1 MIWPLGWPLC
11 PSHGHQAAALAT
23 AWAELREATHLLT
36 RACGW
41 GDGAGIRL
49 SRAGADARAPLQRQE
64 ASSAPCRSQHTQED
78 RLRQERMQ
86 LWKWF
91 TGGLGTHVDL
101 QKPEGTARPLPMA
114 LDFLPASLA
123 AAPQSTLLG
132 PLTLPEAG
140 GPGLAPPLSPLAI
153 CSLGDPSLFCGLIH
167 VIYGEKGP
175 TISSPAVT
183 SFLGL
188 QTPTFNCLLEN
199 PTQMSQR

>member
-1 MIWPLGWPLC
+1 MTWPLGWPLC

-101 QKPEGTARPLPMA
+101 TPETRRDSSASPDGARFPSCLSGCCSSVHFAGSPNTPRGWRPWA
-114 LDFLPASLA
+114 CPSPFS
-123 AAPQSTLLG
+123 SGYLLSWG
-132 PLTLPEAG
+132 
-140 GPGLAPPLSPLAI
+140 S
-153 CSLGDPSLFCGLIH
+153 
-167 VIYGEKGP
+167 
-175 TISSPAVT
+175 
-183 SFLGL
+183 
-188 QTPTFNCLLEN
+188 
-199 PTQMSQR
+199 